1 MVDTIS
7 SLAMS
12 PAERPR
18 TGAGSS
24 PVHYM
29 DGLLAPAMVTTMS
42 SASYY
47 SGAEDGAP

>member
-7 SLAMS
+7 SLAMP
-12 PAERPR
+12 PAERPQ

-29 DGLLAPAMVTTMS
+29 DGLLAPEMVDTIS
-42 SASYY
+42 SLAILRT
-47 SGAEDGAP
+47 